1 MLYFHSKLILNAS
14 NENHIDFRWTS
25 DKSSLG
31 EILRDTSQ
39 SLSQQVTESKEL
51 AARANAEVRIER
63 QWRQSLQEK
72 EERLREQVSKMQSCI
87 EQLNMEIKR
96 HDKTKFELERVSKL
110 WSDAQITLE
119 ELGIQLSDSK
129 LKIIDLQDRILH
141 NDETN
146 SNYSESVSNISG
158 SVLWVPDKIV
168 TQCKACSKEFGLTR
182 RKHHCRQCGEI
193 FCKNCSEHSVVLP
206 NDERLVGKV
215 RVCDKC
221 YELIKRNSA
230 I

>member
-1 MLYFHSKLILNAS
+1 MDFKLEQFLKS
-14 NENHIDFRWTS
+14 NNFRWTS

-39 SLSQQVTESKEL
+39 SLSQQVAESKEL
-51 AARANAEVRIER
+51 AARAMAEVRIER

-72 EERLREQVSKMQSCI
+72 EERLRDQVSKMQSCI
-87 EQLNMEIKR
+87 EQLNLEIKR

-129 LKIIDLQDRILH
+129 LKIIDLQDRVLL

-146 SNYSESVSNISG
+146 SNYSESVSSNSCT
-158 SVLWVPDKIV
+158 VQWVPDKIV
-168 TQCKACSKEFGLTR
+168 TQCKSCNKDFGLTR

-193 FCKNCSEHSVVLP
+193 FCKNCSDHSIEIP
-206 NDERLVGKV
+206 NDERSMGKV

-221 YELIKRNSA
+221 YDLIRQNCA
-230 I
+230 R